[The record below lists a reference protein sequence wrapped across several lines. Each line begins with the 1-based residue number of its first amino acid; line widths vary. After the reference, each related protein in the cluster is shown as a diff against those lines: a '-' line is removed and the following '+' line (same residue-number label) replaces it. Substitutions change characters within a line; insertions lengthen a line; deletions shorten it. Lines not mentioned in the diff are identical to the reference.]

1 MLRALFQPAAGLMG
15 RLPYARKFLLI
26 GVVLLAPLA
35 FVTQQYVTEK
45 NAQEAFSAL
54 ELDGVAY
61 VTPASELLGKVVAA
75 RSAAVAGQPVDAGG
89 LNAAATRLAE
99 VDADLGQVLETS
111 ALWDEVRTQLQQ
123 LAAGELAPVDAYA
136 EWSAAAGKV
145 RALIVQA
152 SDKSNLT
159 LDPDLDTY
167 YLMDTLITKLP
178 TLADAAGQAADLRVA
193 AAGGR
198 AVPGVDSPR
207 IELAVLLGTVRNAA
221 SAVDANLKVSIQNTA
236 DDSVEGRLGGP
247 IGQLDQAVEAVV
259 TEVDKAV
266 KGQLGGD
273 LGGDLAG
280 ARTRA
285 GQASAG
291 AVSLAGEVAPA
302 LEGLI
307 DTRIGGFA
315 GRERIVETVVAIAV
329 ALALWLFVGFYLSVT
344 RSVRGTLGVLAAA
357 ADGDLTQSVE
367 RHTTDEVG
375 RMADALG
382 ETLERIRGALASITR
397 CSQDV
402 ATQSEQLGG
411 LAERLTGMTGDSA
424 AEADKA
430 SQVAAAAQEDV
441 TRYLRSVATSSQQMT
456 EAINEIARSTS
467 DAASKVGQA
476 VTVTEHTTRVAERL
490 ERSSNEIADVLK
502 LISSIAEQTNLLAL
516 NATIEAARA
525 GESGK
530 GFAVVA
536 GEVKELAQ
544 ETAKATEDIAGKI
557 ETIRSV
563 STEVTSGVAEL
574 STVMAQINDTQT
586 TIAGAVEQQSATTAE
601 IGRGVAEAAEG
612 SERVAS
618 NLASVAT
625 ATRDTNQ
632 VVGETERA
640 AAELARVAEELR
652 TLTGSFRS

>member
-1 MLRALFQPAAGLMG
+1 MVRALFQPAAGLMG

-61 VTPASELLGKVVAA
+61 VAPASELLGKVVAA

-89 LNAAATRLAE
+89 LNAAAARLAE
-99 VDADLGQVLETS
+99 VDADLGQALETS
-111 ALWDEVRTQLQQ
+111 ALWEEVRTQLQQ
-123 LAAGELAPVDAYA
+123 LATGELAPVDAYA

-152 SDKSNLT
+152 ADKSNLT

-178 TLADAAGQAADLRVA
+178 TLADTAGQAADLRVA

-207 IELAVLLGTVRNAA
+207 IELAVLLGTVSNAA
-221 SAVDANLKVSIQNTA
+221 SAVDANLKVSIETTA

-247 IGQLDQAVEAVV
+247 IGQLDQAVETVV

-266 KGQLGGD
+266 KGS

-285 GQASAG
+285 GQASAA
-291 AVSLAGEVAPA
+291 AVSLAGEVTPA
-302 LEGLI
+302 LDGLI

-315 GRERIVETVVAIAV
+315 SRERTVETVVAIAV

-375 RMADALG
+375 RMGDALG

-402 ATQSEQLGG
+402 ASQSEQLGG

-430 SQVAAAAQEDV
+430 SQAAAAAQEDV

-456 EAINEIARSTS
+456 EAINEIARSTA

-476 VTVTEHTTRVAERL
+476 VTVTERTTQVADRL

-544 ETAKATEDIAGKI
+544 ETAKATEDIARKI
-557 ETIRSV
+557 DTIRSV

-612 SERVAS
+612 SERVAG